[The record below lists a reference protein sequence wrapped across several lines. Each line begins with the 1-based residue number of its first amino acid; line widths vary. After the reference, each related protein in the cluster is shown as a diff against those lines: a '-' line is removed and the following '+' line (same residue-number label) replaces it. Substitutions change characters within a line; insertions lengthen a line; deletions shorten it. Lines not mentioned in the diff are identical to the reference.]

1 MSMMS
6 VLIQNLRFA
15 LRQLRKSPGFT
26 FTVVLTLALGIG
38 ANAAVFSLFDQVLL
52 RVLPVDRPDEL
63 VRFHWTGS
71 FNGSISTFTG
81 SGNDYFSYQLY
92 KDLRDQNRV
101 FQGVIG
107 ADKTNVAVSW
117 QNQAEDEDAELV
129 TGNYFQMLG
138 LRPLVGRLF
147 TAQDETAP
155 GANPVAILSYDYWK
169 RRFSSSKDVV
179 GQSILVNGHSFTVV
193 GVTAPGFIS
202 AIGGYR
208 PGVFLPVTMVD
219 IATPWAVTQNRLTS
233 RKTLWMVMM
242 ARLRP
247 GVSVAQAQAAMAP
260 WWHAQRASEFTAY
273 SNVSARFRQRFVDQ
287 SGLQVLDDSKGFS
300 VTRDGLQSPLIIL
313 MCMAGLLVAMCAI
326 NVATLLLLRA
336 VARAR
341 EISMRYALGSGRG
354 RIVGQLLIEGLL
366 LGITGAV
373 AGLALAPM
381 LTGAMTRLLIQ
392 STSGVEPYSSAV
404 DMRVLFFTLLISVT
418 VSVLFSIAPI
428 AHFLRPDLAMTLRQ
442 NSGTA
447 SISSQRFRKIAVG
460 VQIALSILLL
470 GGAGLFVRTLDNLRH
485 ENVGFQ
491 TSNLVTF
498 QLDPTSSGYD
508 SDRTRAT
515 IHRAVEAI
523 DGLPGVQMAAATTDA
538 ELSGGSSTTSFIPE
552 GHVPTDEEKTDFEEP
567 WVTPHY
573 FETLHQPLLAGR
585 DFNDA
590 DIAGKQRVAIVTLAF
605 ARKFYGSAQEALG
618 RNLSDTGPTGKADLQ
633 IVGVVGDIR
642 HTDIRTPVGPAVY
655 RAYAQIKTAPGVV
668 MYARTTHAPE
678 QMLATVRETI
688 HNLDPLLVV
697 DSLWTMQTQIDISA
711 GDERAL
717 AILAIGFSALAM
729 ILAAVGL
736 YGVLAYSTEQRTRE
750 IGVRLALGAQ
760 RSGVVAL
767 VMREMAIIAVI
778 AIVVAIPSIVLLAH
792 FFRTL
797 LYGVSAADPLTM
809 AGVLGLT
816 IAMVCLAAALPARKA
831 ASINPSRALRTE

>member
-1 MSMMS
+1 MIN
-6 VLIQNLRFA
+6 VLMQNLRYA

-52 RVLPVDRPDEL
+52 RVLPVDRPNEL
-63 VRFHWTGS
+63 VRFEWTGG
-71 FNGSISTFTG
+71 FNGSISSFAGTG
-81 SGNDYFSYQLY
+81 QDYFSYPLY
-92 KDLRDQNRV
+92 KDLRDQNRI

-107 ADKTNVAVSW
+107 AEKTNVALSW
-117 QNQAEDEDAELV
+117 HNQAEDVDSELV

-138 LRPLVGRLF
+138 LRSAFGRLF

-169 RRFSSSKDVV
+169 SHFSASKDVV
-179 GQSILVNGHSFTVV
+179 GQSVLINGHPFTIV
-193 GVTAPGFIS
+193 GVGPPNFIS
-202 AIGGYR
+202 AIGGYK

-219 IATPWAVTQNRLTS
+219 IAVPWASSQKRLS
-233 RKTLWMVMM
+233 ERKTLWMVMM
-242 ARLRP
+242 ARLKP
-247 GVSVAQAQAAMAP
+247 GVSVAQAQAALEP

-273 SNVSARFRQRFVDQ
+273 SNVSARFRQRFVED
-287 SGLQVLDDSKGFS
+287 SRMKVLDDSKGFS
-300 VTRDGLQSPLIIL
+300 ITRQGLQSPLIIL

-341 EISMRYALGSGRG
+341 EIAMRYALGSGRG
-354 RIVGQLLIEGLL
+354 RIVGQLLTEGLL
-366 LGITGAV
+366 LGITGAI

-392 STSGVEPYSSAV
+392 STPGSEPYSSAV

-428 AHFLRPDLAMTLRQ
+428 AHFLRPDLAVTLRQ

-460 VQIALSILLL
+460 VQIALCVLLL
-470 GGAGLFVRTLDNLRH
+470 GGAGLFVRTLDNLRR

-498 QLDPTSSGYD
+498 ELDPTSSGYN
-508 SDRTRAT
+508 SVRTAQT
-515 IHRAVEAI
+515 IKNSLETLERI
-523 DGLPGVQMAAATTDA
+523 PGVQAAAGTTDP
-538 ELSGGSSTTSFIPE
+538 ELSGDSSTTNFTPQ
-552 GHVPTDEEKTDFEEP
+552 GYTPGDEEKVDFEAP
-567 WVTPHY
+567 SITPRY
-573 FETLHQPLLAGR
+573 FETLQQPMLAGR
-585 DFNDA
+585 DFNEA
-590 DIAGKQRVAIVTLAF
+590 DIDGKQRVAIVNLSF
-605 ARKFYGSAQEALG
+605 AKKFFGSPQDALG
-618 RNLSDTGPTGKADLQ
+618 RLLSDSGAKAQADIQ
-633 IVGVVGDIR
+633 IVGVVGDTR
-642 HTDIRTPVGPAVY
+642 HSDIRTPVGPAVY
-655 RAYAQIKTAPGVV
+655 RPYLQLKQAVGLQMYVRTSQAPN
-668 MYARTTHAPE
+668 
-678 QMLATVRETI
+678 QMLNAVRESI
-688 HNLDPLLVV
+688 HNLDPMLVV
-697 DSLWTMQTQIDISA
+697 DGLRTMQAQIDISA

-729 ILAAVGL
+729 VLAAVGL

-760 RSGVVAL
+760 RSGVVGL
-767 VMREMAIIAVI
+767 VMREMAIIALI

-797 LYGVSAADPLTM
+797 LYGVSSADPATM
-809 AGVLGLT
+809 IGVLGLT
-816 IAMVCLAAALPARKA
+816 VMMVCLAAVLPARKA
-831 ASINPSRALRTE
+831 ASINPSRALRID